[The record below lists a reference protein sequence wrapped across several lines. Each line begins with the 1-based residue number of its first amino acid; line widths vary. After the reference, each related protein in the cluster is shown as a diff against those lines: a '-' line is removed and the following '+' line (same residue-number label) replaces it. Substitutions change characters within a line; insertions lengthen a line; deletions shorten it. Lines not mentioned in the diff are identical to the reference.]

1 MGSWGITALE
11 SDNGLD
17 AIEHIQWNIH
27 GNGRLDLHE
36 TILMLREEGLFV
48 PPAKFGYCHTGVE
61 ALAEFILKCGEGAA
75 KDLDYP
81 HNEVKFSSLSSFAA
95 EKSDL
100 QWVREYL
107 SETLGSAEKNSNRA
121 EKKWGGWFKE
131 ADWNAWRERMR
142 TLIGTMDS
150 LLSLPGD
157 PIDLTAIQPEE
168 TEEIDGMEM
177 R

>member
-17 AIEHIQWNIH
+17 AIEHIRWNIH
-27 GNGRLDLHE
+27 ESGRLDLHE
-36 TILMLREEGLFV
+36 SVLMLREEGLVV
-48 PPAKFGYCHTGVE
+48 PPAEVGYCHTGVE
-61 ALAEFILKCGEGAA
+61 ALAEFILKCSEGAV

-81 HNEVKFSSLSSFAA
+81 HNEMKFASMSSFVA

-100 QWVREYL
+100 QWIREYL
-107 SETLGSAEKNSNRA
+107 SETLDSAERKSNRA

-131 ADWNAWRERMR
+131 ADWNEWRERMR
-142 TLIGTMDS
+142 TLIGSMDS

-157 PIDLTAIQPEE
+157 PINLTAIQSVEI
-168 TEEIDGMEM
+168 EEINGMEM